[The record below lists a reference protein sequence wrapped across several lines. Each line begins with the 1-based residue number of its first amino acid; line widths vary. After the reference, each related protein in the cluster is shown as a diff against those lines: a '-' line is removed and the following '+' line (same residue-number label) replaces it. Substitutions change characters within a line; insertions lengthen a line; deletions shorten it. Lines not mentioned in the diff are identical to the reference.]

1 MKPLTYLLLGVALGF
16 FQGSME
22 VAWSIGG
29 PAPDLLLLYVLYLG
43 LQRQTNVALLV
54 AFLGGLMQGAVDYD
68 VQPLGIQCLCKLA
81 AAYLPEWA
89 HYVLVSENRMTGLI
103 LVAVATLFQQI
114 FLLSIIQTFEPGG
127 VWGKTAILQTLGLL
141 VWNLALWAVVVVRLL
156 PQPQKE
162 VGP

>member
-1 MKPLTYLLLGVALGF
+1 MKPFTQLLLGVALGF

-22 VAWSIGG
+22 VAWSVGG

-43 LQRQTNVALLV
+43 LQRQTNVALLT
-54 AFLGGLMQGAVDYD
+54 AFLGGLVQGVVEYG
-68 VQPLGIQCLCKLA
+68 VQPLGIQALCKLA

-103 LVAVATLFQQI
+103 LVAVATLFQQV
-114 FLLSIIQTFEPGG
+114 FLLSIVQTFEPGG
-127 VWGKTAILQTLGLL
+127 VWGWTAVWQTLGLL
-141 VWNLALWAVVVVRLL
+141 AWNLALWMVVVVRLL

-162 VGP
+162 VVP